1 MRAFFID
8 IRRAGC
14 EDINIILDNV
24 GKGDIVKTIDYIS
37 TWTFLDGYRG
47 KEFQG
52 KWPNV
57 KEMFHI
63 SALRY
68 PDNHCFRAFSPKE
81 ERFTYTEAER
91 KIRSVAAALMAD
103 GVKKGDKIGVSGKN
117 SPEWAIAYFAVIYA
131 GAIVVPLDYLLKDAE
146 MERLIQFGGVSRL
159 FIDDERIRNID
170 KDGTLLER
178 KYSLEPGSDY
188 QFVLDMEGEYADP
201 ERADGQDI
209 AAILFTSGTTGTPKG
224 VMLSHENL
232 VADTYLAQSNMEI
245 YSTDVFYAIL
255 PIHHA
260 YTMLAVLFEAMSVGA
275 EVVFG
280 KKLVVSQILKELKL
294 GKVTMFLAV
303 PMLFNKMIGA
313 LMSGVRK
320 KGVVV
325 YGLIRAMM
333 GISGFLKKLLGVN
346 LGKKMFGF
354 LLSKLS
360 LESNRICI
368 CGGGPLPASTF
379 RMFNELGIDF
389 VQGYGL
395 TETSPITHLNPVAA
409 YRETSVGKKIK
420 ECEVRIVDPDSDG
433 NGTIYIK
440 GPMVMKGYYNN
451 EEATREVLSED
462 GWLNTGDVGHQDE
475 DGYLYLTGRA
485 KNVIVTEGG
494 KNVFPEEIED
504 RYQLYSEIEQC
515 CVIGFIKNKERQAE
529 GIQMIIVPS
538 EDYMKSVGGD
548 KAAAEKH
555 MNEIVAEVNRTL
567 QQYKR
572 VEKVTVAYEALP
584 MTSTKKIKRK
594 EAAALYGGR

>member
-1 MRAFFID
+1 MK
-8 IRRAGC
+8 
-14 EDINIILDNV
+14 NV
-24 GKGDIVKTIDYIS
+24 AYRDAWS
-37 TWTFLDGYRG
+37 FLDEYRG
-47 KEFQG
+47 KDFHG
-52 KWPNV
+52 MWPGVTELFSITV
-57 KEMFHI
+57 KRF
-63 SALRY
+63 
-68 PDNHCFRAFSPKE
+68 PDNLCFHSFEPDRRLTYREAWAII
-81 ERFTYTEAER
+81 ER
-91 KIRSVAAALMAD
+91 VAAYLERD
-103 GVKKGDKIGVSGKN
+103 GVKPGDKIAVIGHN
-117 SPEWAIAYFAVIYA
+117 SSEWALAYFSIIRA
-131 GAIVVPLDYLLKDAE
+131 GAIVVPLDNLLKDNEAE
-146 MERLIQFGGVSRL
+146 HFMEFGGVSRV
-159 FIDDERIRNID
+159 FADPERLTGLSD
-170 KDGTLLER
+170 ALV
-178 KYSLEPGSDY
+178 KYSLEDSDAYPSIMGMDGGVPSVKASAGSE
-188 QFVLDMEGEYADP
+188 L
-201 ERADGQDI
+201 
-209 AAILFTSGTTGTPKG
+209 AAILFTSGTTGIPKG
-224 VMLSHENL
+224 VMLTHDNL
-232 VADTYLAQSNMEI
+232 VSDCLLTQANLDI
-245 YSTDVFYAIL
+245 RSTDRSYAIL
-255 PIHHA
+255 PVHHA
-260 YTMLAVLFEAMSVGA
+260 YTMEAVIYLAISTGGA
-275 EVVFG
+275 VVFG
-280 KKLVVSQILKELKL
+280 KKLAMTRIMKELKE
-294 GKVTMFLAV
+294 GEVTILMAV
-303 PMLFNKMIGA
+303 PMLYNKMIGA
-313 LMSGVRK
+313 LMNGVRK
-320 KGVVV
+320 KGPVV

-333 GISGFLKKLLGVN
+333 GVSGFLKKITGRNV
-346 LGKKMFGF
+346 GKKMFHF
-354 LLSKLS
+354 LSSQLS
-360 LESNRICI
+360 LDNVRICI
-368 CGGGPLPASTF
+368 SGGGPLPASTF

-395 TETSPITHLNPVAA
+395 TEASPITHVNPVEA
-409 YRETSVGKKIK
+409 YRITSVGKKFPM
-420 ECEVRIVDPDSDG
+420 EEVKIIDPDSDG
-433 NGTIYIK
+433 NGVICIK